1 MDLMKIICKDAIT
14 FQHFQDLA
22 IQKYRFNEELQ
33 TKISHMKRN
42 KSIQIPEKGEEL
54 HLFEILMIQSKI
66 YGKENTDIKEY
77 YEKIH
82 E

>member
-1 MDLMKIICKDAIT
+1 
-14 FQHFQDLA
+14 
-22 IQKYRFNEELQ
+22 
-33 TKISHMKRN
+33 MKRN

-66 YGKENTDIKEY
+66 YANKNSDIKEY